1 MKQWQPAPKD
11 MVLELMKT
19 RWSPE
24 NPAPEVVV
32 HLWMWHLLE
41 SGGTVTVRDLMDYAG
56 WKKWRA
62 HQFQRDALSFRND
75 WTSHDSGQEVDKKRT
90 SEPVISDTCEPKPD
104 KKRTGSGH
112 SRARAVPSTTYNST
126 ENTITSDKDSVS
138 DLWEE
143 INEARKD
150 ALGGNLR
157 ALTLTNKRRRFLG
170 ARLKKKDGRENVM
183 RVVSWWL
190 HSSHHR
196 ATFVR
201 ENHGWDTVQRKFDEY
216 LDCSYEEVKP
226 SHDHRKPKREPTMS
240 DLLAERRARRDQLN
254 VVVFPLTPS
263 QGTTNGD

>member
-1 MKQWQPAPKD
+1 QKPDHKPASKQPA
-11 MVLELMKT
+11 
-19 RWSPE
+19 
-24 NPAPEVVV
+24 AP
-32 HLWMWHLLE
+32 MI
-41 SGGTVTVRDLMDYAG
+41 
-56 WKKWRA
+56 
-62 HQFQRDALSFRND
+62 
-75 WTSHDSGQEVDKKRT
+75 
-90 SEPVISDTCEPKPD
+90 PDTCEPEPTTNQPATD
-104 KKRTGSGH
+104 QL
-112 SRARAVPSTTYNST
+112 RARDPSYTPKPLHPT

-170 ARLKKKDGRENVM
+170 ARLKKKDGREDVM

-226 SHDHRKPKREPTMS
+226 SHDHRKREPTMS
-240 DLLAERRARRDQLN
+240 DLLAERR
-254 VVVFPLTPS
+254 
-263 QGTTNGD
+263 